1 MSNSLKVILIPFAII
16 LLAYLIYYFAFYR
29 DWIYGCVGKISFKSF
44 KALYDMY
51 PERWSLWTGYVEY
64 TKTTEQNPLWETR
77 VSGRVSFN
85 QLDVIKYETW
95 RKHLSKQNE
104 QERKTKEFKV
114 ILEELQKTPRNHRI
128 QIHVDFH

>member
-1 MSNSLKVILIPFAII
+1 MRFTYIIVPVGILFSV
-16 LLAYLIYYFAFYR
+16 YFIYYFAFYR

-51 PERWSLWTGYVEY
+51 PERWWLQTGYVEY
-64 TKTTEQNPLWETR
+64 TKTTEQNPLWETQ

-85 QLDVIKYETW
+85 QLDAIKYEIW
-95 RKHLSKQNE
+95 RDRLTKQNE

-114 ILEELQKTPRNHRI
+114 ILEELQKDI
-128 QIHVDFH
+128 DDFRKELK